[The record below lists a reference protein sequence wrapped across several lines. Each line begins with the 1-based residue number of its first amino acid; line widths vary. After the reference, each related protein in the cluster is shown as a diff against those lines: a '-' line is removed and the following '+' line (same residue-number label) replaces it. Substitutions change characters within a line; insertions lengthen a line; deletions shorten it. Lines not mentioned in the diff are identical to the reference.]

1 MESGLTAESIDRVA
15 SVQTAPSRWDRKRER
30 TRAEVYS
37 AAMNLFLRRSFEA
50 VTIEEICDGAN
61 VVRGV
66 VKRKPA
72 DISYPAMP
80 PA

>member
-1 MESGLTAESIDRVA
+1 
-15 SVQTAPSRWDRKRER
+15 
-30 TRAEVYS
+30 
-37 AAMNLFLRRSFEA
+37 MNLFLRRSFEA